1 MRTHSGP
8 PRRRAFRATLLTL
21 AALPLLAACA
31 AHRAPLGLPAGHP
44 ADADVPG
51 IAVLGGAAAPAVAAP
66 TAPVAPAAPAASEK
80 PAKYVCP
87 MHADVVSDAPG
98 KCPKCGMALRLV
110 KDKAAPAEH
119 GDHR

>member
-1 MRTHSGP
+1 MRTPSRP
-8 PRRRAFRATLLTL
+8 SPRRALRAALLTL
-21 AALPLLAACA
+21 AVLPLLAACA
-31 AHRAPLGLPAGHP
+31 ARRAPLGLPAGHP
-44 ADADVPG
+44 ADADLPG
-51 IAVLGGAAAPAVAAP
+51 IAVLGAHTEHAAPVAA
-66 TAPVAPAAPAASEK
+66 APAAPANDEKEEK

>member
-1 MRTHSGP
+1 MRTPFASS
-8 PRRRAFRATLLTL
+8 RRPALRAAILVLS
-21 AALPLLAACA
+21 ALPLLAACA
-31 AHRAPLGLPAGHP
+31 ARRAPLVLPSGHP
-44 ADADVPG
+44 ADADLPG
-51 IAVLGGAAAPAVAAP
+51 VALHAAAPTPADAAP
-66 TAPVAPAAPAASEK
+66 IAPADPAANEE

-110 KDKAAPAEH
+110 RAKAAPAEH